1 MKTGI
6 DTLGDQNF
14 DLLRGRRVGLLSHR
28 AAIAADGRETA
39 EILHEAVNLVALFGP
54 EHGFQGR
61 ALAGE
66 ATPSFEHPE
75 WRIPVHSLYGA
86 TREPSP
92 EMLAG
97 VDCVVCD
104 LQDLGVRCYT
114 YLATLRNM
122 MRACERAGKTLWIN
136 IETGELHVDGFADY
150 EQRFG
155 RKTHVNSPKTAKHWR
170 VVPPEKLR
178 AKVQLARE
186 YTDTTI
192 TWGYREYWDP
202 MRGEAARRAF
212 ESYLDTTRR

>member
-1 MKTGI
+1 MEPLSLEVTGLSHRWPGAER
-6 DTLGDQNF
+6 DTPGPLDFRLEPGARGLLLGPNGAGKSTLFQRLVG
-14 DLLRGRRVGLLSHR
+14 LLDGPGSVRVGGVLLEKRSRREIRRRVGLLSHR

-104 LQDLGVRCYT
+104 LQDLGVFPSPTEAPDFYVD
-114 YLATLRNM
+114 Y
-122 MRACERAGKTLWIN
+122 G
-136 IETGELHVDGFADY
+136 ETGPFVAEVGDSECA
-150 EQRFG
+150 
-155 RKTHVNSPKTAKHWR
+155 V
-170 VVPPEKLR
+170 
-178 AKVQLARE
+178 
-186 YTDTTI
+186 
-192 TWGYREYWDP
+192 
-202 MRGEAARRAF
+202 
-212 ESYLDTTRR
+212 